1 MNKEYKVSLTFN
13 CIGEN
18 LTLGD
23 LKKKVAEFLGINSNQ
38 LYPSMKI
45 IFMEKKLK
53 NNRKT

>member
-1 MNKEYKVSLTFN
+1 LKRLPKPNKHLN
-13 CIGEN
+13 QN
-18 LTLGD
+18 